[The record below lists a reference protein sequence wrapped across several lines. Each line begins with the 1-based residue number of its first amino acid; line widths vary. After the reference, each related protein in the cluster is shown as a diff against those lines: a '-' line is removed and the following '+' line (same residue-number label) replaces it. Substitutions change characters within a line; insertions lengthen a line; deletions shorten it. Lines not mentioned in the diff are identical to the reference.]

1 MKLEEALEEIRKR
14 PGVPIR
20 DLWSEIL
27 RDAWQDGL
35 LNVQELLE
43 SIDLAD
49 LAWHAMYFDSKRFE
63 AAFTVLDPDYESIG
77 EQKLANFRKKIKKTV
92 SVAKFDLIEKINSMA
107 VDRGLSILDF
117 LIEARASANLA
128 SQLQK
133 NATKQGLYEPISAA
147 YIWERTSSKPALLS
161 HKATKLQVRFRS
173 DGKVLLNKKAESS
186 LTKSADILVVSKS
199 VNSITAYL
207 ASHKYA
213 RVGGGHQMNQRSDA
227 AKYLSY
233 AGTASGNGN
242 EIPGLLELCESLSG
256 TKISPKTFSWEPCLI
271 LDGDFFVGAQEV
283 IKNDPDYPE
292 LASSNF
298 FVGDSEGFVELL
310 LKTR

>member
-14 PGVPIR
+14 PGASIR
-20 DLWSEIL
+20 ELWPELL

-35 LNVQELLE
+35 LDVQKLLE
-43 SIDLAD
+43 DIDLAD
-49 LAWHAMYFDSKRFE
+49 LASHAIYFDSKRFDT
-63 AAFTVLDPDYESIG
+63 AFTILDPDFGSIS
-77 EQKLANFRKKIKKTV
+77 EQRLATFRKQVKKTM
-92 SVAKFDLIEKINSMA
+92 SVAKFDLIEKVNSIA

-147 YIWERTSSKPALLS
+147 YIWEKTGSKPALLS

-173 DGKVLLNKKAESS
+173 DGKVLLDKKAESS
-186 LTKSADILVVSKS
+186 LTKSADILALSK
-199 VNSITAYL
+199 VGNAITAYL

-233 AGTASGNGN
+233 AGTASGKGN

-256 TKISPKTFSWEPCLI
+256 TTISPKTFSWEPCLI

-292 LASSNF
+292 LASSSF
-298 FVGDSEGFVELL
+298 FIGDSESFVELL
-310 LKTR
+310 LNAK

>member
-14 PGVPIR
+14 PGVSIR
-20 DLWSEIL
+20 DLWSELL

-35 LNVQELLE
+35 LQVQELLE
-43 SIDLAD
+43 KIDLAD
-49 LAWHAMYFDSKRFE
+49 LAAHAMYFDSKRFE
-63 AAFTVLDPDYESIG
+63 AAFRVLEPDYDSMS
-77 EQKLANFRKKIKKTV
+77 EQKVASFRKQIKKTV
-92 SVAKFDLIEKINSMA
+92 TGAKFDLIEKVNSIA

-147 YIWERTSSKPALLS
+147 YIWEKTNSKPALLS
-161 HKATKLQVRFRS
+161 HTATKLQVRFNA
-173 DGKVLLNKKAESS
+173 DGKVILDKKAESS
-186 LTKSADILVVSKS
+186 LTKSADILSVSEGKDS
-199 VNSITAYL
+199 VTAYI

-233 AGTASGNGN
+233 AGKARGAGH
-242 EIPGLLELCESLSG
+242 EIPGLLKLCENVTG
-256 TKISPKTFSWEPCLI
+256 KEINPKTFSWEPCLI
-271 LDGDFFVGAQEV
+271 LDGDFFTGARTV
-283 IKNDPDYPE
+283 IKNDSDYPE
-292 LASSNF
+292 LESSTF
-298 FVGDSEGFVELL
+298 FIGDSEDFVQLL
-310 LKTR
+310 LFSE